1 MGNMFL
7 VASFSTKLEIGTLQ
21 QVDSRYC
28 DKARTYWTPERVTR
42 VTGGKNLHLLPNE
55 SPALLRTM
63 GLLNADGSMADRS
76 VSKYRQINHLLAMI
90 GPRLLPLAERHRPL
104 YILDACCGN
113 SFLSLL
119 VIWFLSEKHGI
130 EIRLVG
136 LDRNESV
143 VAASRERIASL
154 GWGDRAV
161 FATGDISLQSWA
173 TAVRGGFAGNDGA
186 VPLPNAVIAL
196 HACDTASDDA
206 LALGVECRADLIA
219 VAPCCQGELARAWK
233 LREGTVHPMRVF
245 FETPTMRRET
255 AAQVT
260 DGMRMLLMQG
270 QGYDTSALEFV
281 PSDHTPK
288 NRLILCERKCDD
300 HNRAGVEE
308 YHTLREHSGGDGI
321 HLAAKLLGGDYLPG
335 SMQ

>member
-90 GPRLLPLAERHRPL
+90 GPRLLPLVDRHCPL

-119 VIWFLSEKHGI
+119 VIWFLSEKHGVD
-130 EIRLVG
+130 IRLVG
-136 LDRNESV
+136 VDRNESV

-154 GWGDRAV
+154 GWSDRAV
-161 FATGDISLQSWA
+161 FATGDISLQSWT
-173 TAVRGGFAGNDGA
+173 TAVRGGFAGCEGA
-186 VPLPNAVIAL
+186 APFPNAVIAL

-233 LREGTVHPMRVF
+233 LREGTDHPMSVF
-245 FETPTMRRET
+245 FETPTLRREA

-288 NRLILCERKCDD
+288 NRLLLCERCSEQIDVGKI
-300 HNRAGVEE
+300 GE
-308 YHTLREHSGGDGI
+308 YHALREHSGGDEI
-321 HLAAKLLGGDYLPG
+321 HLARRMLVANYLPG

>member
-1 MGNMFL
+1 MDN
-7 VASFSTKLEIGTLQ
+7 
-21 QVDSRYC
+21 RYC
-28 DKARTYWTPERVTR
+28 EKARTYWTPERVVR
-42 VTGGKNLHLLPNE
+42 VTGGKKLHLLPDE
-55 SPALLRTM
+55 SPALLRIM

-90 GPRLLPLAERHRPL
+90 GPRLLPLAKRNQPL

-119 VIWFLSEKHGI
+119 VIWFLSEKNGV
-130 EIRLVG
+130 ELRLVG
-136 LDRNESV
+136 IDRNESV
-143 VAASRERIASL
+143 VAASRERVASL
-154 GWGDRAV
+154 GWSDRAV
-161 FATGDISLQSWA
+161 FATGDICLQSWN
-173 TAVRGGFAGNDGA
+173 TAVRGGFETEEGLGQ
-186 VPLPNAVIAL
+186 LPNAVIAL

-233 LREGTVHPMRVF
+233 LREGAEHPLKIF
-245 FETPTMRRET
+245 FETPTLRRET

-270 QGYDTSALEFV
+270 EGYETSALEFV

-288 NRLILCERKCDD
+288 NRLILCERTSRCFDA
-300 HNRAGVEE
+300 AGIAG
-308 YHTLREHSGGDGI
+308 YHALREHSGGDDI
-321 HLAAKLLGGDYLPG
+321 KLAKKLRPAAYFPG
-335 SMQ
+335 SIQ